1 MTPPSDLVLIQD
13 YYKNKMKRN
22 EPVLS
27 KRGAKL
33 LENSQP
39 LVEAHFKSESD
50 PWSKNSNPNGY
61 INLGTAEN
69 HLVFDLLEPVLN
81 KNPELE
87 ALHTHYG
94 PLYGLDSFR
103 HAMAGYLTKMTGAPV
118 KKDQIVTAS
127 GSSAIIDMLMYCLCD
142 SGDGVIIP
150 APYYAGFDHD
160 LKGRSNVEPIPVV
173 LKPENGYKITQ
184 EALQETL
191 VQARMRQIKVKA
203 LLIASPN
210 NPLGKV
216 YDEDTLKLLLNFAT
230 EQKLELISDELYAQS
245 VFGDALYQS
254 FWKLAQESGK
264 SIHLVYGFAK
274 DFGLSGF
281 KTGFLVSN
289 SEKVLHAMRELS
301 YFAPVSNAT
310 QKILENLISDK
321 KFMQQFFKENRK
333 RLKHAFEVLSGALN
347 KEEIPLYKASAG
359 FFAWLDLRDYL
370 ASEDE
375 DAEMDLYFKLLN
387 EGKVNL
393 SPGQFFH
400 GSEPGYFRLCFAR
413 PDEMLKESVKR
424 IASVLKDVPKVDK
437 KIQPKVVKL
446 G

>member
-1 MTPPSDLVLIQD
+1 
-13 YYKNKMKRN
+13 MKRN
-22 EPVLS
+22 DLILS

-33 LENSQP
+33 LENAQP

-50 PWSKNSNPNGY
+50 PWNKDTNPRGY

-103 HAMAGYLTKMTGAPV
+103 QVMAGYLTTMTGAEV

-160 LKGRSNVEPIPVV
+160 LKGRANVEAIPVV
-173 LKPENGYKITQ
+173 LKPENKYKITQ
-184 EALQETL
+184 EALQEAL
-191 VQARMRQIKVKA
+191 MQARMRQIKVKA

-210 NPLGKV
+210 NPLGKI
-216 YDEDTLKLLLNFAT
+216 YDEETLHLLLHFAI

-245 VFGDALYQS
+245 VFGDATFHSL
-254 FWKLAQESGK
+254 WKLAQESDK
-264 SIHLVYGFAK
+264 SVHLVYGFAK

-281 KTGFLVSN
+281 KTGFLVSK
-289 SEKVLHAMRELS
+289 SEKILHAMRELS

-310 QKILENLISDK
+310 QKMLENVISNK
-321 KFMQQFFKENRK
+321 NFMQHFFNENRK
-333 RLKHAFEVLSGALN
+333 RLKHAFEILSAELN
-347 KEEIPLYKASAG
+347 KNDIQHYKASAG
-359 FFAWLDLRDYL
+359 FFAWLDLREFL
-370 ASEDE
+370 ASDDE
-375 DAEMDLYFKLLN
+375 GAEMELYFNILNQGKL
-387 EGKVNL
+387 NL

-413 PDEMLKESVKR
+413 PDAMLLESVNR
-424 IASVLKDVPKVDK
+424 LVSVLKNLPKNGK
-437 KIQPKVVKL
+437 KNLAKAVKVN
-446 G
+446 